1 MLTLRVPED
10 LGQWLTEISQR
21 TGIPVG
27 QLVREQIERARRE
40 DRDRNQR
47 PFLRYAGALR
57 GPKHLS
63 SGKGFS
69 R

>member
-10 LGQWLTEISQR
+10 LAQWLADTSRR

-40 DRDRNQR
+40 EANDDQR
-47 PFLRYAGALR
+47 PFLRYAGTLR
-57 GPKHLS
+57 GPKDLS
-63 SGKGFS
+63 SRKGFS